1 MRFLSALMAVVALA
15 GVASAQFYNPPSRD
29 VAPGTGRIPS
39 AAPSS
44 IRIDQRLNAV
54 ISPDW
59 QFVDEDAQP
68 VTTGDLI
75 NERPVM
81 LILLFYKCT
90 GICATEMESLKKVV
104 RGMKKDD
111 AGELYDLVV
120 VSIDPTETP
129 EMAKQKKAELMESY
143 KRPGTEGGIHFLTGD
158 AKNIDG
164 LADEVGF
171 RFYRDP
177 ENGNITHPAGMM
189 IVSPQRR
196 LIRYFVSD
204 TFEAKPTL
212 LALKDARDER
222 VGLKDDRPFFLAC
235 VNVDPLTGRRS
246 LNVLNVVRVA
256 GVATVLALAFWII
269 SMNRSSKKEEMDV
282 TTEEGEA

>member
-1 MRFLSALMAVVALA
+1 
-15 GVASAQFYNPPSRD
+15 
-29 VAPGTGRIPS
+29 
-39 AAPSS
+39 
-44 IRIDQRLNAV
+44 
-54 ISPDW
+54 
-59 QFVDEDAQP
+59 
-68 VTTGDLI
+68 
-75 NERPVM
+75 
-81 LILLFYKCT
+81 
-90 GICATEMESLKKVV
+90 
-104 RGMKKDD
+104 
-111 AGELYDLVV
+111 
-120 VSIDPTETP
+120 
-129 EMAKQKKAELMESY
+129 
-143 KRPGTEGGIHFLTGD
+143 
-158 AKNIDG
+158 
-164 LADEVGF
+164 
-171 RFYRDP
+171 
-177 ENGNITHPAGMM
+177 M

>member
-1 MRFLSALMAVVALA
+1 MKLLSLIVASVGLV
-15 GVASAQFYNPPSRD
+15 GIASAQFYSPPSRD
-29 VAPGTGRIPS
+29 VQPGSGRIPA

-44 IRIDQRLNAV
+44 IRIDQRLNSI

-59 QFVDEDAQP
+59 SFTDQDGQS
-68 VTTGDLI
+68 VTTGSLMS
-75 NERPVM
+75 ERPS
-81 LILLFYKCT
+81 ILLLVFYKCT
-90 GICATEMESLKKVV
+90 GICANEFESLKKVV
-104 RGMKKDD
+104 RGMKKDNV
-111 AGELYDLVV
+111 GELYDVIV
-120 VSIDPTETP
+120 VSIDPTETK
-129 EMAKQKKAELMESY
+129 EMAFQKRKELLDSY
-143 KRPGTEGGIHFLTGD
+143 NREGGEQGVHFLTGD

-212 LALKDARDER
+212 MALKDARDER

-246 LNVLNVVRVA
+246 LNVLNVVRTA
-256 GVATVLALAFWII
+256 GLATVIALAFWII
-269 SMNRSSKKEEMDV
+269 SMNRSSKKEELEAA
-282 TTEEGEA
+282 TEEGEA